1 MEDNIKPYWEQ
12 IMIEEKMTIE
22 EAETIIDDMY
32 QDRHKIIEEGNGRGV
47 TIHVDKLDDV
57 KFTNLEFAS
66 VRALREIQSLRRKV
80 ENSIPEFKIKNLI
93 AQIESAIE
101 FMKTDKTKIKVVLS
115 EQKEKDLRLEIM
127 HLKKLMEEK

>member
-32 QDRHKIIEEGNGRGV
+32 QDRHKIIEERNGRGV
-47 TIHVDKLDDV
+47 TIHLDKLDDV